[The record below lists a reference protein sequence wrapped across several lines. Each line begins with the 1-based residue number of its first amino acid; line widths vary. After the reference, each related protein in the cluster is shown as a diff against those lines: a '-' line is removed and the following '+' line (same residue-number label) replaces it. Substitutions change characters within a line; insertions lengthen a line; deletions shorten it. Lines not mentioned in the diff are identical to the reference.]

1 MNSEQQYLDLFTAN
15 RELIDRNSAAAMNAL
30 REQAFADFARLG
42 FPTRKVERYK
52 YTDVAEAF
60 APDYGVNL
68 KRVEFAVNP
77 YEAFRCDVPNLST
90 SLYFML
96 NDAFWEKALPSAA
109 LPPGVVVCSLRR
121 AAQEFPEK
129 VEACYGRLARTG
141 KDALNALNTML
152 AQDGLFVYVPRGV
165 AVERTIQVVNLLR

>member
-1 MNSEQQYLDLFTAN
+1 MRRAQPEHLALFHAQ
-15 RELIDRNSAAAMNAL
+15 R
-30 REQAFADFARLG
+30 RLLG
-42 FPTRKVERYK
+42 EGP
-52 YTDVAEAF
+52 
-60 APDYGVNL
+60 
-68 KRVEFAVNP
+68 
-77 YEAFRCDVPNLST
+77 
-90 SLYFML
+90 
-96 NDAFWEKALPSAA
+96 PSAA

-165 AVERTIQVVNLLR
+165 AVERTIQVVNLLRSDVGLMVNRRVLVVFGRGAGPSPVL

>member
-1 MNSEQQYLDLFTAN
+1 MNSEQQYMDLFTAN

-96 NDAFWEKALPSAA
+96 NDAFWEKALPRQ
-109 LPPGVVVCSLRR
+109 PCRR
-121 AAQEFPEK
+121 AWWCAPC
-129 VEACYGRLARTG
+129 VGRPRNSRRRWRPAMAGWPARG
-141 KDALNALNTML
+141 
-152 AQDGLFVYVPRGV
+152 
-165 AVERTIQVVNLLR
+165 RTR